1 MDADMKWTYVFA
13 YKGRATDIAVTG
25 NRHTVEM
32 NGSVTVYLE
41 DEIVAEM
48 SGHDRLAWRR

>member
-1 MDADMKWTYVFA
+1 MKWTYVFA